1 MVSSPRALAQALDE
15 HETRSIG
22 PYQDRRHQALIENAC
37 GNLVSALLVEG
48 GADCFPKLP
57 PCNGRHERYPIHGIA
72 HALLLAAPSRIV
84 RLATIRR
91 RPPTTDR
98 SRRLVPTEEDS
109 AGNCVKHAF
118 TRRIRRGR
126 HWQLPQIPGTLQMER
141 SLAPTRRPFVRSC
154 TAALLIADY
163 EEMGFL
169 EPAPRPR
176 LPVALV
182 ADASRSS
189 V

>member
-1 MVSSPRALAQALDE
+1 VACQRSKGWRHFRSSHSRGKTHAQ
-15 HETRSIG
+15 
-22 PYQDRRHQALIENAC
+22 
-37 GNLVSALLVEG
+37 
-48 GADCFPKLP
+48 
-57 PCNGRHERYPIHGIA
+57 IA
-72 HALLLAAPSRIV
+72 HRSDLRRGHWHCCRGRSGTSKCSASAAPLARVFSAASPQALLLAAPSRMV
-84 RLATIRR
+84 RLALPSAAAGRLLRIAAAGLCLWRR
-91 RPPTTDR
+91 TVLAIAPSMP
-98 SRRLVPTEEDS
+98 SQ
-109 AGNCVKHAF
+109 G
-118 TRRIRRGR
+118 RIRRGR
-126 HWQLPQIPGTLQMER
+126 HGQLPQIPGTLQIER
-141 SLAPTRRPFVRSC
+141 SLAPTRRPFVCSC